1 MDRDDLGHAVSGDE
15 GGEAADGRRRAIAG
29 EGAVQSNRHRCAAL
43 LVMAGVDRR
52 TVQELGGWKT
62 ASMVSRYVHLAPA
75 HLSASVERLV
85 APDATG
91 ERLARNYSDGGGT
104 HDQAA
109 PTTVD
114 VAREVCVTTMVPGG
128 GIEPPRPEG
137 HQILSLARL
146 PSSAIPALLIAT
158 GA

>member
-1 MDRDDLGHAVSGDE
+1 
-15 GGEAADGRRRAIAG
+15 
-29 EGAVQSNRHRCAAL
+29 
-43 LVMAGVDRR
+43 
-52 TVQELGGWKT
+52 
-62 ASMVSRYVHLAPA
+62 MVSRYA
-75 HLSASVERLV
+75 HLSAAVERLA
-85 APDATG
+85 APGATG

-114 VAREVCVTTMVPGG
+114 VAREVCGTTMVPGG

>member
-15 GGEAADGRRRAIAG
+15 GGEAADVRRRAITG
-29 EGAVQSNRHRCAAL
+29 EGAVQSNRHTFASL

-62 ASMVSRYVHLAPA
+62 ASMVSRYAHLAPA
-75 HLSASVERLV
+75 HLSAAVERLT
-85 APDATG
+85 APGATG

-146 PSSAIPALLIAT
+146 PSSAIPAR
-158 GA
+158 